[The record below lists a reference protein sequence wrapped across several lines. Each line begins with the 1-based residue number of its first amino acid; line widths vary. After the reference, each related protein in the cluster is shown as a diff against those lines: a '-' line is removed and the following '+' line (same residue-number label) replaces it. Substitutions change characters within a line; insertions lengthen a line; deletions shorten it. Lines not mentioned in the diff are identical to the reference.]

1 MANCCDET
9 LTQEQIDNAAIS
21 GKTRGAVRSVQLPE
35 LPDPIPKE
43 IEDADWLKKFFD
55 QYKYVP
61 YAGTTRQ
68 TGHSLLYWYIMLS
81 KLSPTHGSA
90 IGKLVKY
97 AFGGKAYF
105 ERAEDPEYDLGED
118 EIEMTPT
125 EKANYLAAL
134 KEYVSFSGGIVN
146 FHKWLA
152 KSLKVT
158 GNAWVEMSY
167 SETLGVPR
175 FSLKYLKPTSVLYKL
190 TEPGEMRVVGISPY
204 WTDQYL
210 QENKPRHVPVF
221 PNFVADEMGV
231 NRTIFHL
238 KEGEDIWYGKPDSE
252 SGDLYK
258 YREVQD
264 AIYVI
269 RQAAGNFTGQMIIE
283 VEGVEES
290 DDDDAKKLGFDN
302 FVDRVEWQF
311 TQKGQ
316 DPQSVLFTSR
326 PMGAKEMF
334 VFQVKPN
341 TNEAWYAEM
350 GKLSAEHVLRS
361 HQITKRFMAFDQAV
375 GLAGQNAFIEDYIL
389 NVDPIIK
396 ELRYKVLNFTNAIL
410 TEIWKMIGK
419 EELNQFSVSF
429 ESPVKDMVE
438 IYTDTQKAALE
449 KSMMPTNGAVND
461 PANNPAN
468 ANQVVSD
475 SQIN

>member
-1 MANCCDET
+1 MAANCCEDT
-9 LTQEQIDNAAIS
+9 LTQEQIDNAALS
-21 GKTRGAVRSVQLPE
+21 VNSRGALRSVRLPE

-61 YAGTTRQ
+61 YAGTTRA

-90 IGKLVKY
+90 ISKLVKY

-125 EKANYLAAL
+125 EKANYLAAI

-152 KSLKVT
+152 KALKVT
-158 GNAWVEMSY
+158 GNGWVEMSY
-167 SETLGVPR
+167 SETLSIPR
-175 FSLKYLKPTSVLYKL
+175 FSLKYLKPTSVMYKL
-190 TEPGEMRVVGISPY
+190 TKPGEMRVVGISPY

-210 QENKPRHVPVF
+210 QENKPRQVPLF

-238 KEGEDIWYGKPDSE
+238 KEGEDVWYGKPDSE
-252 SGDLYK
+252 AGDLYK

-283 VEGVEES
+283 VEGIEEA
-290 DDDDAKKLGFDN
+290 DDNDAKSLGFDS
-302 FVDRVEWQF
+302 FADRVEHQF

-334 VFQVKPN
+334 IFQVKPN
-341 TNEAWYAEM
+341 TNENWYVDM
-350 GKLSAEHVLRS
+350 GKLSSEHVLRS
-361 HQITKRFMAFDQAV
+361 HGATKRFMAFDQAV
-375 GLAGQNAFIEDYIL
+375 GMGGQNAFIEDYIL
-389 NVDPIIK
+389 NVEPVIK

-410 TEIWKMIGK
+410 TEIWKITGK
-419 EELNQFSVSF
+419 EDLNQFSVSF

-438 IYTDTQKAALE
+438 MYTETQKNALE
-449 KSMMPTNGAVND
+449 QTRAVPATGNAGNGASND
-461 PANNPAN
+461 IIET
-468 ANQVVSD
+468 QD
-475 SQIN
+475 

>member
-1 MANCCDET
+1 MANCCDDT
-9 LTQEQIDNAAIS
+9 LTQQQIDNAAIS
-21 GKTRGAVRSVQLPE
+21 ANTRGAVRSVQLPE

-43 IEDADWLKKFFD
+43 IEDGAWLKKFFD
-55 QYKYVP
+55 QYKYIP
-61 YAGTTRQ
+61 YAGTSRT

-118 EIEMTPT
+118 EIEMTT
-125 EKANYLAAL
+125 SEKANYLAAL
-134 KEYVSFSGGIVN
+134 KEYISFSGGIVN

-158 GNAWVEMSY
+158 GNGWVEMSY
-167 SETLGVPR
+167 SETLGIPR

-210 QENKPRHVPVF
+210 QENKPRHVPIF

-290 DDDDAKKLGFDN
+290 DDDDARKLGFDN
-302 FVDRVEWQF
+302 FVDRVEHQF

-334 VFQVKPN
+334 VFQIKPN
-341 TNEAWYAEM
+341 TNEAWYTEM

-361 HQITKRFMAFDQAV
+361 HQVTKRFMAFDQAV
-375 GLAGQNAFIEDYIL
+375 GLSSQNAFIEDYIL
-389 NVDPIIK
+389 NVEPVIK

-410 TEIWKMIGK
+410 TEIWKIIGK
-419 EELNQFSVSF
+419 EELNQFSISF

-449 KSMMPTNGAVND
+449 KSMLPANGA
-461 PANNPAN
+461 ANNPTTDPASAN
-468 ANQVVSD
+468 KVVND
-475 SQIN
+475 SQLN

>member
-1 MANCCDET
+1 VANCCDDT
-9 LTQEQIDNAAIS
+9 LTQQQIDNAAIS
-21 GKTRGAVRSVQLPE
+21 ANTRSAVRSVQLPE

-43 IEDADWLKKFFD
+43 IEDSDWLKKFFD
-55 QYKYVP
+55 QYKYIP
-61 YAGTTRQ
+61 YAGTSRT

-210 QENKPRHVPVF
+210 QENKPRHVPLS
-221 PNFVADEMGV
+221 PNFVTDEMGV
-231 NRTIFHL
+231 NHTIFHL
-238 KEGEDIWYGKPDSE
+238 KEGEDIWYSKPDSE

-264 AIYVI
+264 ALYVI
-269 RQAAGNFTGQMIIE
+269 RQASGNFTGQIIFE
-283 VEGVEES
+283 VEGIGES
-290 DDDDAKKLGFDN
+290 DDEDAQKLGFDN
-302 FVDRVEWQF
+302 FADRVEHQF
-311 TQKGQ
+311 TNKGK
-316 DPQSVLFTSR
+316 DPQSLLFITR
-326 PMGAKEMF
+326 PMGAKEMAI
-334 VFQVKPN
+334 FQVKPN
-341 TNEAWYAEM
+341 TNEAWYTEM
-350 GKLSAEHVLRS
+350 GKLNAEHVLRS
-361 HQITKRFMAFDQAV
+361 HQVTKRFMAFDQAV
-375 GLAGQNAFIEDYIL
+375 GLSSQNAFIEDYIL
-389 NVDPIIK
+389 NVDPVIK

-410 TEIWKMIGK
+410 TEIWKIIGK
-419 EELNQFSVSF
+419 EELNQFSISF
-429 ESPVKDMVE
+429 ESPVKKMVE

-449 KSMMPTNGAVND
+449 KSMMTASGNVNNDQTD
-461 PANNPAN
+461 PANTNN
-468 ANQVVSD
+468 VIDD
-475 SQIN
+475 SQLN